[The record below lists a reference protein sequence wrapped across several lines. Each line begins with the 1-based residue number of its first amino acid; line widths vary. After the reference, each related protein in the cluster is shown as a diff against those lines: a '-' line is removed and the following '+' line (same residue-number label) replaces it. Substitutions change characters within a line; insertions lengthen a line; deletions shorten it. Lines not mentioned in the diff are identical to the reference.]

1 MVGAFTL
8 GVMVIFIGFGLLIL
22 YINENF
28 LNNIDSVRKIFATA
42 GIVSLIVGTNILV
55 T

>member
-22 YINENF
+22 YINRNF
-28 LNNIDSVRKIFATA
+28 LNNIESVRKIFTIA
-42 GIVSLIVGTNILV
+42 GVISLVVGADILMA
-55 T
+55 